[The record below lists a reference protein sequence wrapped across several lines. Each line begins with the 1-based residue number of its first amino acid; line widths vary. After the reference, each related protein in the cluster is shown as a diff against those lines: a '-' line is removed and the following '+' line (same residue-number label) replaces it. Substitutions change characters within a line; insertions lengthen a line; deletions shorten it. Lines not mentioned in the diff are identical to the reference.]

1 VADGSLPIVV
11 TPEAFGRGSFDLAV
25 IEGLTVRGALV
36 EAVKAGLP
44 VNLLDRTE
52 IYIDGARLPR
62 EVALDRVLKAGELVH
77 FVVEPLGGGGGGGK
91 DIGQIL
97 VSLAVLAVSSWI
109 GGMALFA
116 SNQAMLVAKLIAR
129 TALQV
134 GVLVGGAALVSSMG
148 QRDTPARANDRYALQ
163 SASNQYRQW
172 GTMPLALGEVVAAPD
187 LAVKTFTQS
196 EGDDVWL
203 YGILGVHYG
212 PCEVSEV
219 KIGDTL
225 VSTMGPGD
233 FRMVQH
239 LEPGPRAFQL
249 YPNDVDQL
257 DLQEEL
263 QATPGSATPLVRAA
277 SSDGS
282 RFGFDF
288 FLPAGLHFQKDDGRL
303 IDATVSVAVRY
314 RPIDMT
320 GAATGPWQNGPTMSR
335 RARSKDPMR
344 ITHWVS
350 LPHDRYEFELTRSR
364 PDDDNAKR
372 QDRILLS
379 AIKAVAFRKPVTD
392 ETLSLIEFAVR
403 ASAINQGGLA
413 PITCRIKPKCP
424 TWTGSSWGPA
434 VATSNPAA
442 LARWLLTGPAPA
454 KPLLPAQADLRLRA
468 WSGLCEQ
475 YDWKCHVYLTETKT
489 QAEVLQILERAGRA
503 WLFWDGVQVAAS
515 PWVEKPAPR
524 QLFTGANLRDH
535 RWEIVYPDP
544 VHALRVEF
552 LNLEKG
558 GEADELFVYADGYG
572 EVADPAK
579 GITAATL
586 VEALRL
592 DGQAT
597 PNRAF
602 RDGRWALGSLKLQ
615 RRVDTWTADI
625 EHLVSQY
632 GDRVRLAWRRPLNG
646 AEARV
651 RCRRWSAD
659 GSAVIG
665 LRLTQPV
672 RMEAGQ
678 EYAADLR
685 TKNGLHVSVPVETFA
700 GETREIRFTDARNPA
715 LCPQADDLIAFG
727 VSERVSEDV
736 EIVGIEPGENLTA
749 VITGVRYVA
758 PQLMAGETGP
768 IPSLPSRLSGD
779 RNANPPRPTLLGV
792 QEDAHGVRVSFAI
805 PTWRGAPISAFTVRW
820 RGVSIAGETASWA
833 PLPALDGAARE
844 LIAPPL
850 REAPIEGVE
859 ATRVEFEITATTVD
873 GRVSR
878 PLQVTVVKPVP
889 GAPLA
894 SVWSVDAKGADA
906 NGLSQPILIVRGE
919 ITDPNVA
926 AVRIAWGLTVDGPWT
941 EVYEGA
947 PLTKALE
954 IGNLTPGVEH
964 FVAITHL
971 SAQGVPSQ
979 FLVIGPRVPGQL
991 ISGGATHL
999 NGEPVQ
1005 DVLDRLTDTKTL
1017 ADQNRQ
1023 AVEALEEVYGDTAS
1037 AATSAAAA
1045 AASEAAA
1052 VQAKADALI
1061 AKGEAQTAR
1070 DTAATKATEA
1080 AGSAAAALTSKNDAA
1095 ASATTATQKATDAA
1109 GSAATA
1115 TQQAG
1120 LAAGSATAAG
1130 GSATA
1135 ASGSASTAAT
1145 KANEAGNSA
1154 TAANAAKVAAES
1166 ARDTADQKAT
1176 AAASSASSAAT
1187 SSNQAGQS
1195 ASAAQT
1201 AKTDAETARAQAQT
1215 FRNEAADSATTAT
1228 GAASTAT
1235 TQAGIATTAKSDAQ
1249 AASNAAVT
1257 ARNQASSFAD
1267 AAGVSAAASQA
1278 SSVTATAA
1286 KDGAQS
1292 AAVATLP
1299 SRPAQVGF
1307 FTSTLVG
1314 RPENTGPVTSPG
1326 VSIETN
1332 ADEGDVLRT
1341 TGVARHVNTRGWVA
1355 IGEGRTH
1362 RVTARVR
1369 LVAAGALPTKVQI
1382 GIRRSNAT
1390 GDNNGGQY
1398 TTVTMSVA
1406 AGWQTVVWEG
1416 TSASIRSGQPTATH
1430 FRPGSYLGSETGGIG
1445 ASGGTVEIASLV
1457 YEDVTSEVAAKL
1469 EASASAASA
1478 SSAAASNTAAGQSAS
1493 AASAAKTQAET
1504 ARGQAQTAAT
1514 QASNSRDDAAG
1525 SAASASSSAT
1535 QAANSRDAAA
1545 GSASAAAGSAST
1557 ASTKA
1562 NEAGISAASAL
1573 SSQVSASTARDEAM
1587 LALLQQG
1594 RTNLV
1599 RRTRATAG
1607 QVVTTS
1613 EGLSGWGFSMVG
1625 TGSGSQERSIAVGPL
1640 KQNTP
1645 YSLSF
1650 MARRLAGS
1658 GSKPITFDL
1667 FPDTLPER
1675 AFDIQSNV
1683 WTRYT
1688 WENFSSAHADM
1699 TLSSVRARF
1708 FRPNME
1714 ANVNVEIAAVKIEE
1728 GATATVWTPSPFDAA
1743 DSASAA
1749 ATSASSAAA
1758 SETAAGQSATA
1769 ASGSATTAATKA
1781 GEAST
1786 YSNQASSSA
1795 SAAAGS
1801 ANTASQASGT
1811 AVTAKNDAVSAK
1823 DAAQGAAATAIAQ
1836 ASSASASAA
1845 SAQISADLVASVNNQ
1860 SGFNILPNST
1870 FAEGFAGWSSSSW
1883 LYTTTAPV
1891 GPHAY
1896 VNLNGTNGLDSD
1908 YISINASL
1916 TYVLSADF
1924 RRLATSGNVVVDL
1937 ACYGNTG
1944 GVLGYSS
1951 RAFVN
1956 TNTNFGEG
1964 ARRFVKITSFPAGT
1978 TRVRVRV
1985 FGENLTGIQTNGAG
1999 VRQIKLEVGDSMT
2012 AWRDDS
2018 QLIAVDARASLALS
2032 TSVDAVT
2039 RLGQSAFEL
2048 ILAAGGSPAY
2058 IKALAGAGGSEIA
2071 LAATELLLRNVVGD
2085 QIVTAL
2091 KLINGEAYF
2100 GAPVSVDISGRRLTI
2115 GPGFGVSSGLV
2126 LWFGPNTIALSAMSR
2141 TNGYFALGTD
2151 GKVYYGSA
2159 ELSGGGGF
2167 HAQASAA
2174 SRIGTRTT
2182 AGSVTTATVTITT
2195 TGATGSVSYDWSQIG
2210 GEETWTITAPSGPE
2224 TAFRV
2229 NVSSPGEIK
2238 RAQFACLVRDA
2249 GSGRAFTI
2257 PVGAAAIFNV

>member
-1 VADGSLPIVV
+1 MPEPISATVAFVTAAYSSAVAATATVLGAMGTVGALGMGGTYALAGAIVKGG
-11 TPEAFGRGSFDLAV
+11 ALL
-25 IEGLTVRGALV
+25 GLSAASAALMRPNIPSSGTTLDFKPDPKAPVRGAMGYTALGGNKV
-36 EAVKAGLP
+36 FQATWGYKRVAMSLG
-44 VNLLDRTE
+44 
-52 IYIDGARLPR
+52 
-62 EVALDRVLKAGELVH
+62 VALS
-77 FVVEPLGGGGGGGK
+77 LGPI
-91 DIGQIL
+91 D
-97 VSLAVLAVSSWI
+97 
-109 GGMALFA
+109 
-116 SNQAMLVAKLIAR
+116 
-129 TALQV
+129 QV
-134 GVLVGGAALVSSMG
+134 
-148 QRDTPARANDRYALQ
+148 
-163 SASNQYRQW
+163 
-172 GTMPLALGEVVAAPD
+172 
-187 LAVKTFTQS
+187 
-196 EGDDVWL
+196 
-203 YGILGVHYG
+203 
-212 PCEVSEV
+212 
-219 KIGDTL
+219 
-225 VSTMGPGD
+225 
-233 FRMVQH
+233 
-239 LEPGPRAFQL
+239 PRFEA
-249 YPNDVDQL
+249 
-257 DLQEEL
+257 
-263 QATPGSATPLVRAA
+263 
-277 SSDGS
+277 DG
-282 RFGFDF
+282 
-288 FLPAGLHFQKDDGRL
+288 
-303 IDATVSVAVRY
+303 ATVSF
-314 RPIDMT
+314 T
-320 GAATGPWQNGPTMSR
+320 GQQNEATG
-335 RARSKDPMR
+335 
-344 ITHWVS
+344 
-350 LPHDRYEFELTRSR
+350 F
-364 PDDDNAKR
+364 
-372 QDRILLS
+372 
-379 AIKAVAFRKPVTD
+379 
-392 ETLSLIEFAVR
+392 
-403 ASAINQGGLA
+403 
-413 PITCRIKPKCP
+413 
-424 TWTGSSWGPA
+424 
-434 VATSNPAA
+434 
-442 LARWLLTGPAPA
+442 
-454 KPLLPAQADLRLRA
+454 
-468 WSGLCEQ
+468 
-475 YDWKCHVYLTETKT
+475 
-489 QAEVLQILERAGRA
+489 
-503 WLFWDGVQVAAS
+503 
-515 PWVEKPAPR
+515 
-524 QLFTGANLRDH
+524 
-535 RWEIVYPDP
+535 
-544 VHALRVEF
+544 
-552 LNLEKG
+552 
-558 GEADELFVYADGYG
+558 
-572 EVADPAK
+572 
-579 GITAATL
+579 
-586 VEALRL
+586 
-592 DGQAT
+592 
-597 PNRAF
+597 
-602 RDGRWALGSLKLQ
+602 
-615 RRVDTWTADI
+615 
-625 EHLVSQY
+625 
-632 GDRVRLAWRRPLNG
+632 
-646 AEARV
+646 
-651 RCRRWSAD
+651 
-659 GSAVIG
+659 
-665 LRLTQPV
+665 
-672 RMEAGQ
+672 
-678 EYAADLR
+678 YAADMWQRTTLGLPGDAALLPPTGLKYGNPGLTGWGTQHAAPQTAFSFWTMVLAKNPEDRDVFTNGVPDPRWIGRWMKVWQPRYDSTYPGGSGPQRRDDWRTWGWSENPYDHALAWVRGHYKLNVDGTIDR
-685 TKNGLHVSVPVETFA
+685 TKRIA
-700 GETREIRFTDARNPA
+700 GI
-715 LCPQADDLIAFG
+715 
-727 VSERVSEDV
+727 
-736 EIVGIEPGENLTA
+736 
-749 VITGVRYVA
+749 
-758 PQLMAGETGP
+758 
-768 IPSLPSRLSGD
+768 
-779 RNANPPRPTLLGV
+779 
-792 QEDAHGVRVSFAI
+792 
-805 PTWRGAPISAFTVRW
+805 GAPDSA
-820 RGVSIAGETASWA
+820 IDI
-833 PLPALDGAARE
+833 PAFVEGAN
-844 LIAPPL
+844 I
-850 REAPIEGVE
+850 
-859 ATRVEFEITATTVD
+859 
-873 GRVSR
+873 
-878 PLQVTVVKPVP
+878 
-889 GAPLA
+889 
-894 SVWSVDAKGADA
+894 ADA
-906 NGLSQPILIVRGE
+906 NGWMISGEWSTGDGKFQTLLAMLQAGGGEPISRGAQISVLVNAPRVATYTYTRDDLIGQAEIRPLTPRRERKNTIIPRYKSEANGWQYVPAGEVTSDVYRDEDRGEPRSLEIEYTHVRSAKQAGQLAAYDLANLREGLTATLPSKVHLMHVHPGDCITVDVPELALAGQKFIVRRATTNHQAASVTLELRSESDGKHAWALGQAAQPAPSPSLSAVDPKYVPPPAAEDWTVLPKPPGDGGVSQPIFVIEAPVETTDIV
-919 ITDPNVA
+919 
-926 AVRIAWGLTVDGPWT
+926 AVIIKHGPSASGPWT
-941 EVYEGA
+941 DGYEGSPRA
-947 PLTKALE
+947 DGRYEVA
-954 IGNLTPGVEH
+954 GLTPGQTYCVSLQYVAKNGAKSDPSIKCG
-964 FVAITHL
+964 FVAGDLIAGDTTHL
-971 SAQGVPSQ
+971 K
-979 FLVIGPRVPGQL
+979 
-991 ISGGATHL
+991 
-999 NGEPVQ
+999 GEPVQ
-1005 DVLDRLTDTKTL
+1005 DILDKLTDTADL

-1061 AKGEAQTAR
+1061 AKGEAQDARDEAAQKVLDAAGSAAASAGSATAADNARAAAVIAKGEAQTAR

-1095 ASATTATQKATDAA
+1095 ASATTVTQKATDAA

-1176 AAASSASSAAT
+1176 AAASSAASAAT
-1187 SSNQAGQS
+1187 SSTQAGQS

-1215 FRNEAADSATTAT
+1215 FRNEAADSATNAAGSAATASS
-1228 GAASTAT
+1228 AASQSVTAKDQAQGFAT
-1235 TQAGIATTAKSDAQ
+1235 AANTSAQNAAGSATAAGNSATAANASKVAAESARDTADQKATAAASSAASAATSSTQAGQSASAAQTAKTDAETARAQ
-1249 AASNAAVT
+1249 AQTSASNAADAVT
-1257 ARNQASSFAD
+1257 NAAGSAATATQQAGLATTARNDAAGSASAALTSRNQASGFAT
-1267 AAGVSAAASQA
+1267 AAETAAAASSA
-1278 SSVTATAA
+1278 SSVTATTASSN
-1286 KDGAQS
+1286 AQG
-1292 AAVATLP
+1292 VADRLMP
-1299 SRPAQVGF
+1299 DRVSQVTDF
-1307 FTSTLVG
+1307 SLVG
-1314 RPENTGPVTSPG
+1314 TGQPSALPNLASPSQGSVVSVTG
-1326 VSIETN
+1326 
-1332 ADEGDVLRT
+1332 EGDVWQTTLASNLYSKGWRPVEDGRT
-1341 TGVARHVNTRGWVA
+1341 YAMTVRQRVTVDGPGNFTSIFMHVLDSAGATLGQLSLAAPKLQVSQGWVQTRV
-1355 IGEGRTH
+1355 ERTAAQI
-1362 RVTARVR
+1362 RAAYPNAAFIRSRVQPNRGTLSPSGATTQFSVLRLEDATQEVTAR
-1369 LVAAGALPTKVQI
+1369 G
-1382 GIRRSNAT
+1382 
-1390 GDNNGGQY
+1390 
-1398 TTVTMSVA
+1398 
-1406 AGWQTVVWEG
+1406 
-1416 TSASIRSGQPTATH
+1416 H
-1430 FRPGSYLGSETGGIG
+1430 
-1445 ASGGTVEIASLV
+1445 
-1457 YEDVTSEVAAKL
+1457 
-1469 EASASAASA
+1469 ASAAATSAASA
-1478 SSAAASNTAAGQSAS
+1478 AASETAAGQSAS
-1493 AASAAKTQAET
+1493 AASTAKTQAET

-1514 QASNSRDDAAG
+1514 QASSSRDDAAG

-1535 QAANSRDAAA
+1535 NAANSRDAAA

-1781 GEAST
+1781 GQAQT

-1978 TRVRVRV
+1978 KRVRVRV

-2091 KLINGEAYF
+2091 KLVNGEAYF

-2126 LWFGPNTIALSAMSR
+2126 LWFGPNSVALSAMSR
-2141 TNGYFALGTD
+2141 TNGYFAMGTD

>member
-1 VADGSLPIVV
+1 MADGSLPIVV

-62 EVALDRVLKAGELVH
+62 EVALDRVLKAGELIH

-263 QATPGSATPLVRAA
+263 QATPSSATPLVRAA

-303 IDATVSVAVRY
+303 IDAAVSVAVRY

-350 LPHDRYEFELTRSR
+350 LPHGRYEFELTRSR

-424 TWTGSSWGPA
+424 TWTGSGWGPA

-524 QLFTGANLRDH
+524 QLFTRANLRDH
-535 RWEIVYPDP
+535 RWEIAYPDP

-572 EVADPAK
+572 EVADPAN
-579 GITAATL
+579 GIKAATL

-859 ATRVEFEITATTVD
+859 ATRVEIEITAATVD
-873 GRVSR
+873 GRVSP

-889 GAPLA
+889 PAPLA

-954 IGNLTPGVEH
+954 IGNLTPGVDH
-964 FVAITHL
+964 YVAITHL
-971 SAQGVPSQ
+971 SAQGVPSK
-979 FLVIGPRVPGQL
+979 FLIIGPRVPGQL
-991 ISGGATHL
+991 IARDTTHL
-999 NGEPVQ
+999 KGEPVQ
-1005 DVLDRLTDTKTL
+1005 DVLDRLTDTATL
-1017 ADQNRQ
+1017 AGQTS
-1023 AVEALEEVYGDTAS
+1023 AEVQSIRDMYGDTAD
-1037 AATSAAAA
+1037 AATSAAKSAA
-1045 AASEAAA
+1045 HEAGAN
-1052 VQAKADALI
+1052 QAKAEAILAAEASDRRAEAADE
-1061 AKGEAQTAR
+1061 AKLEAQQAR
-1070 DTAATKATEA
+1070 AGAVSARNDSVAA
-1080 AGSAAAALTSKNDAA
+1080 AGASGDAAAL
-1095 ASATTATQKATDAA
+1095 ATEERLLATQ
-1109 GSAATA
+1109 
-1115 TQQAG
+1115 
-1120 LAAGSATAAG
+1120 
-1130 GSATA
+1130 
-1135 ASGSASTAAT
+1135 
-1145 KANEAGNSA
+1145 
-1154 TAANAAKVAAES
+1154 
-1166 ARDTADQKAT
+1166 AR
-1176 AAASSASSAAT
+1176 
-1187 SSNQAGQS
+1187 NQAQ
-1195 ASAAQT
+1195 
-1201 AKTDAETARAQAQT
+1201 AE
-1215 FRNEAADSATTAT
+1215 
-1228 GAASTAT
+1228 
-1235 TQAGIATTAKSDAQ
+1235 AQ
-1249 AASNAAVT
+1249 AAVG

-1267 AAGVSAAASQA
+1267 AAGVGAAASQDA
-1278 SSVTATAA
+1278 SLKATAA
-1286 KDGAQS
+1286 AITTIPDAIAADLWTDIGSSGAPADRPSLAPQRVVNGAFVAPTGGVLNAGPKQRVRWVQGKVIEIRLRAEVPAGTPAAS
-1292 AAVATLP
+1292 A
-1299 SRPAQVGF
+1299 RIG
-1307 FTSTLVG
+1307 
-1314 RPENTGPVTSPG
+1314 VTRFDA
-1326 VSIETN
+1326 N
-1332 ADEGDVLRT
+1332 
-1341 TGVARHVNTRGWVA
+1341 HVNLNSNSWMA
-1355 IGEGRTH
+1355 I
-1362 RVTARVR
+1362 TA
-1369 LVAAGALPTKVQI
+1369 VAAGGSKEVAYRI
-1382 GIRRSNAT
+1382 GCGVAVT
-1390 GDNNGGQY
+1390 GGSTINPAPGLEWLSIGCTPNLN
-1398 TTVTMSVA
+1398 A
-1406 AGWQTVVWEG
+1406 AG
-1416 TSASIRSGQPTATH
+1416 SAGEPGAQMRITAFSVRDITEEVNAARSA
-1430 FRPGSYLGSETGGIG
+1430 
-1445 ASGGTVEIASLV
+1445 
-1457 YEDVTSEVAAKL
+1457 D
-1469 EASASAASA
+1469 ASA
-1478 SSAAASNTAAGQSAS
+1478 SSAASAAASDGAAGQKAAAAHQDMLAAQTARGGAESAEIRAVEARDDAQGHASTAASQAGLSAVYRDQSQTAAQASNEAAGIATTKADQAGASAQAANADKLAAQAARDTADQKAQASVTAAARAEAFAGDAGDWAAASEGSALQAAARAGEGLAYRNAAVDARDEAVAARQSAGVAASTAQISKVSTFPTRLDGDGSNFTTTGSGSAEITTGLPASRYENVPGFGLVGTASDGAVIYHRAPKAFSTGRVYRARVRVELVAAAAQNVRVFIRGTDGDYVTVSNSPTSAWVSVTPGVVTELSLTYGNPTPSGGSSISANTAWVRAGVQSQGAVPGGGKLRVYEIHHEDVTESAS
-1493 AASAAKTQAET
+1493 AANSAA
-1504 ARGQAQTAAT
+1504 AAI
-1514 QASNSRDDAAG
+1514 
-1525 SAASASSSAT
+1525 T
-1535 QAANSRDAAA
+1535 QAAN
-1545 GSASAAAGSAST
+1545 
-1557 ASTKA
+1557 
-1562 NEAGISAASAL
+1562 
-1573 SSQVSASTARDEAM
+1573 
-1587 LALLQQG
+1587 
-1594 RTNLV
+1594 
-1599 RRTRATAG
+1599 
-1607 QVVTTS
+1607 
-1613 EGLSGWGFSMVG
+1613 
-1625 TGSGSQERSIAVGPL
+1625 
-1640 KQNTP
+1640 
-1645 YSLSF
+1645 
-1650 MARRLAGS
+1650 
-1658 GSKPITFDL
+1658 
-1667 FPDTLPER
+1667 
-1675 AFDIQSNV
+1675 
-1683 WTRYT
+1683 
-1688 WENFSSAHADM
+1688 
-1699 TLSSVRARF
+1699 
-1708 FRPNME
+1708 
-1714 ANVNVEIAAVKIEE
+1714 
-1728 GATATVWTPSPFDAA
+1728 
-1743 DSASAA
+1743 
-1749 ATSASSAAA
+1749 
-1758 SETAAGQSATA
+1758 
-1769 ASGSATTAATKA
+1769 
-1781 GEAST
+1781 
-1786 YSNQASSSA
+1786 
-1795 SAAAGS
+1795 
-1801 ANTASQASGT
+1801 
-1811 AVTAKNDAVSAK
+1811 
-1823 DAAQGAAATAIAQ
+1823 
-1836 ASSASASAA
+1836 ASASAA
-1845 SAQISADLVASVNNQ
+1845 SAQINANLAASVSSR
-1860 SGFNILPNST
+1860 SGNLLSNT
-1870 FAEGFAGWSSSSW
+1870 DFATTAGW
-1883 LYTTTAPV
+1883 TANVPLNING
-1891 GPHAY
+1891 GPSGYHPLGERVLTVSHA
-1896 VNLNGTNGLDSD
+1896 T
-1908 YISINASL
+1908 AQ
-1916 TYVLSADF
+1916 
-1924 RRLATSGNVVVDL
+1924 VD
-1937 ACYGNTG
+1937 
-1944 GVLGYSS
+1944 VYSS
-1951 RAFVN
+1951 RASVEAGKWYEASAYLLAHRSQVKLFIRWVN
-1956 TNTNFGEG
+1956 AAGGYISSPETVWTTAGGGGNSTLADYTRLWLKAQAPVG
-1964 ARRFVKITSFPAGT
+1964 AVAAVLMARKGT
-1978 TRVRVRV
+1978 T
-1985 FGENLTGIQTNGAG
+1985 QSGADSWMWMA
-1999 VRQIKLEVGDSMT
+1999 RPMLAETSETATAPALYTVGSG
-2012 AWRDDS
+2012 RDVLPAIEA
-2018 QLIAVDARASLALS
+2018 QASLALS
-2032 TSVDAVT
+2032 TSVDAIT
-2039 RLGQSAFEL
+2039 RLGQAAFEL
-2048 ILAAGGSPAY
+2048 ILASGGNPAY
-2058 IKALAGAGGSEIA
+2058 IKALAEPGGSEIA
-2071 LAATELLLRNVVGD
+2071 FAATKLFLRNVVGD

-2091 KLINGEAYF
+2091 ELINGEAYF

-2159 ELSGGGGF
+2159 ELGGDSSGRKIINFSSRSTSGTSYTLLASGAVTNARAGNIV
-2167 HAQASAA
+2167 QANVSL
-2174 SRIGTRTT
+2174 SL
-2182 AGSVTTATVTITT
+2182 VTISPV
-2195 TGATGSVSYDWSQIG
+2195 GATTVGGLLQLWEQDASGKANIGAPVPFLANSDTGTFDVKPLLGSATKSGAVTYGVDWRSDSPG
-2210 GEETWTITAPSGPE
+2210 T
-2224 TAFRV
+2224 V
-2229 NVSSPGEIK
+2229 NVSN
-2238 RAQFACLVRDA
+2238 AA
-2249 GSGRAFTI
+2249 GQVDITALRSL
-2257 PVGAAAIFNV
+2257 